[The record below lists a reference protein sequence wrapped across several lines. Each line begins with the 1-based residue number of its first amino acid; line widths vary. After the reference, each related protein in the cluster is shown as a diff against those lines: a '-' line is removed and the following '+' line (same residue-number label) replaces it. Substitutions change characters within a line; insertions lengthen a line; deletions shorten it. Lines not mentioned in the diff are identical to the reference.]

1 MPEEFVIHTP
11 VGMTQPTAHYNKVFR
26 EKICTC
32 ITNCSKN
39 DGTMISVKIKLQ
51 RVSQQAGEKEYLSIP
66 FSHCA
71 SYPEICYDK
80 P

>member
-1 MPEEFVIHTP
+1 
-11 VGMTQPTAHYNKVFR
+11 
-26 EKICTC
+26 
-32 ITNCSKN
+32 
-39 DGTMISVKIKLQ
+39 MISVKIKLQ

-71 SYPEICYDK
+71 SYPEIRYDK